1 MTWCKDHDST
11 IVYLLFCFSKKVT
24 KKEPEKNYPLFSV
37 GSLIRLLYYCNAGLL
52 FAEYPGRQFRTDNL
66 GCSDQTKTKQH

>member
-1 MTWCKDHDST
+1 MTWCKDDNST

-37 GSLIRLLYYCNAGLL
+37 GSLIRLLYYCSAGLL
-52 FAEYPGRQFRTDNL
+52 FPEYPGCQYRTNHL
-66 GCSDQTKTKQH
+66 ACSDRAKTKRH